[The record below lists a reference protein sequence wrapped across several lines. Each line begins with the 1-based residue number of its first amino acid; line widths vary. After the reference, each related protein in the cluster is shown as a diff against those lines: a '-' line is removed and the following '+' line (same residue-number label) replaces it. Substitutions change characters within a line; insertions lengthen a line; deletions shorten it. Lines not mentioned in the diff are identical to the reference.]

1 MKLYIKANNIKV
13 LKNLDTLLPNANA
26 KAEFL
31 LGKYAYAE
39 YKANLE
45 GAKVL
50 DELKED
56 LFYESKRLGKLVK
69 GIYFGNSSCEHLL
82 PSIAELVEAQ
92 SICMKQHYNFVF
104 VFPPLSAF
112 KMEEAEY
119 LMKHLAQSEE
129 NEVVVNDIGTLQL
142 LLQYKSLKPILGL
155 NFTKVI
161 KNAFI
166 DVVKPTE
173 LSSIQLENQKELLSH
188 LEFEVPEVREF
199 YKALNIGRFA
209 IENINL
215 DMEFLDTAPR
225 MYCDF
230 YYPHITLANSKA
242 CDIAGAFDDQR
253 GHFVHEDCSRY
264 CNYASLEFGNADT
277 LKLQQRYNT
286 VYKTNTQLEVP
297 NVLKKNSKNRFIWE
311 LFL

>member
-1 MKLYIKANNIKV
+1 VVVVESTIELLISFAK
-13 LKNLDTLLPNANA
+13 TLI
-26 KAEFL
+26 
-31 LGKYAYAE
+31 KYAYGIINHCR
-39 YKANLE
+39 YPIHRGCLE
-45 GAKVL
+45 GVNNKIRVI
-50 DELKED
+50 
-56 LFYESKRLGKLVK
+56 KRKAYGFHDTE
-69 GIYFGNSSCEHLL
+69 YF
-82 PSIAELVEAQ
+82 
-92 SICMKQHYNFVF
+92 
-104 VFPPLSAF
+104 
-112 KMEEAEY
+112 
-119 LMKHLAQSEE
+119 
-129 NEVVVNDIGTLQL
+129 
-142 LLQYKSLKPILGL
+142 SL
-155 NFTKVI
+155 VI